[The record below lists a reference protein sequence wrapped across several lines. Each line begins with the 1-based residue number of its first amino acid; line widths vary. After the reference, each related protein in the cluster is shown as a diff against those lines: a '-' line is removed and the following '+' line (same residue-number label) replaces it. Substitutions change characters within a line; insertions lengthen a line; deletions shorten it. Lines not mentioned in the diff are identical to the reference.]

1 MAGVEEGGVGAVSAL
16 LAALQMDKVGEAGQQ
31 LERLRAACL
40 GSEQEK
46 AGGAVRV
53 CVLEMLQAGQL
64 EGEEGRLA
72 GQIARL
78 CGELGCSV
86 VEEVMSCPAPALLGL
101 VCHLAG
107 ELLTSPPHPAT
118 TTPRYW
124 QTLQAGVA
132 STEPRDRKRALF
144 LLQRTQDCREVWTA
158 ADSDNLLLSPAG
170 RPHLLS
176 AALASLCLV
185 LQTLE
190 EKQAHLVKPVLSR
203 LQQLAQVWAFFFC
216 SVKYCVSQVSSAKV
230 TDDRFLHCSWV
241 LLAFLRVFHH
251 PSQAVLRW
259 GVETFL
265 SLESDHL
272 ASFASDHLTAF
283 ICNPL
288 LAALDQVCTICYQ
301 MMRIFCRPG
310 CIPVAG
316 CPSPPSS
323 PPSSPAGCPAALA
336 RPGPCWLPCW
346 AAAGRAHPWPGSG
359 LACWGP
365 RCRKIFRSGNAY
377 K

>member
-1 MAGVEEGGVGAVSAL
+1 MAGVGEGGVETVSAL
-16 LAALQMDKVGEAGQQ
+16 LAALQVAGVGEAGQQ

-46 AGGAVRV
+46 AGGAVLV
-53 CVLEMLQAGQL
+53 CVLEKLQAGQL
-64 EGEEGRLA
+64 EGLEGRVA
-72 GQIARL
+72 GQLARL

-86 VEEVMSCPAPALLGL
+86 VEEVMSCSCPAPALLGL
-101 VCHLAG
+101 VCHLEG
-107 ELLTSPPHPAT
+107 ELYTSPPHPAI

-144 LLQRTQDCREVWTA
+144 LLQRTQDCREVWIA
-158 ADSDNLLLSPAG
+158 ADSDDLLLSPAG
-170 RPHLLS
+170 RPQLLS

-190 EKQAHLVKPVLSR
+190 EKQAHLVKPVLAR
-203 LQQLAQVWAFFFC
+203 LHQLAQVWAVYC
-216 SVKYCVSQVSSAKV
+216 WSVMYCMLQVSSAKV
-230 TDDRFLHCSWV
+230 TDTRFLHCSWL

-272 ASFASDHLTAF
+272 ASFTSDHLTAF

-288 LAALDQVCTICYQ
+288 LAALDQVCMICYQ
-301 MMRIFCRPG
+301 Q
-310 CIPVAG
+310 
-316 CPSPPSS
+316 
-323 PPSSPAGCPAALA
+323 
-336 RPGPCWLPCW
+336 
-346 AAAGRAHPWPGSG
+346 
-359 LACWGP
+359 
-365 RCRKIFRSGNAY
+365 
-377 K
+377 

>member
-1 MAGVEEGGVGAVSAL
+1 
-16 LAALQMDKVGEAGQQ
+16 
-31 LERLRAACL
+31 
-40 GSEQEK
+40 
-46 AGGAVRV
+46 
-53 CVLEMLQAGQL
+53 VLEKLQAGQL
-64 EGEEGRLA
+64 EGLEGRVA
-72 GQIARL
+72 GQLARL

-86 VEEVMSCPAPALLGL
+86 VEEVMSCSCPAPALLGL
-101 VCHLAG
+101 VCHLEG
-107 ELLTSPPHPAT
+107 ELYTSPPHPAT

-158 ADSDNLLLSPAG
+158 ADSDDLLLSPAG
-170 RPHLLS
+170 RPQLLS

-190 EKQAHLVKPVLSR
+190 EKQAHLVKPVLAR
-203 LQQLAQVWAFFFC
+203 LHQLA
-216 SVKYCVSQVSSAKV
+216 QVSSAKV
-230 TDDRFLHCSWV
+230 TDTRFLHCSWL

-272 ASFASDHLTAF
+272 ASFTSDHLTAF

-288 LAALDQVCTICYQ
+288 LAALDQTRLYSGGGLPISSLLSTFLSRWLSCS
-301 MMRIFCRPG
+301 PG
-310 CIPVAG
+310 
-316 CPSPPSS
+316 S
-323 PPSSPAGCPAALA
+323 
-336 RPGPCWLPCW
+336 CWLPCW
-346 AAAGRAHPWPGSG
+346 AAAGRALPWPGSG
-359 LACWGP
+359 PGCWGP
-365 RCRKIFRSGNAY
+365 RCRKRFSWATPSWLL
-377 K
+377 